1 MSMIK
6 PLLVLATAICAAL
19 MVAGCGDLASLDGA
33 DAGFFNN
40 QSSGF
45 SLAAGDTIDVAYSV
59 SKADDEK
66 RLCAISI
73 AINGVGN
80 TTSDEVVTST
90 DGETSL
96 VSMTVQVGGDY
107 VISVAGKNMVYAV
120 SVSKQ

>member
-1 MSMIK
+1 MVK
-6 PLLVLATAICAAL
+6 LLLGLPAVCCVAL

-33 DAGFFNN
+33 DAGYFNN
-40 QSSGF
+40 QSSSF
-45 SLAAGDTIDVAYSV
+45 TLAAGDTIDVAYSV

-66 RLCAISI
+66 RRCAISI

-96 VSMTVQVGGDY
+96 VSMTVRVAGDY
-107 VISVAGKNMVYAV
+107 VISVAGKNMVYSV
-120 SVSKQ
+120 SVTKE